1 MARTAPVS
9 ERGDGRSPSSPPALC
24 ARSHRSMVPREY
36 RRIVPSGCACSRAA
50 IARTTAPRSEPASRA
65 FAASAIT
72 AHRCSAISCRIFSST
87 SVPSPFPVMG
97 SWEA

>member
-9 ERGDGRSPSSPPALC
+9 ERGDGRSASSPPARWT
-24 ARSHRSMVPREY
+24 RSHLSIVPREY

-50 IARTTAPRSEPASRA
+50 IARTTAPRSELVSRV

-72 AHRCSAISCRIFSST
+72 AHRCSATSCRIFSSIPDPSL
-87 SVPSPFPVMG
+87 SVTG